1 MSVLA
6 GALADLKKEKVM
18 AEIIAMKDAG
28 TPPLII
34 VEELQEGMRQ
44 VGERFE
50 AGEFYL
56 SELIMSAL
64 IFKEAMDDLEH
75 LLGPEGTATERGVFV
90 IGTVEGDIHHIGKNV
105 VSTVLG
111 CHGFRVVDLGE
122 NVTAERF
129 VEAVREHTPL
139 FVGLSCLLTTA
150 FDTMKSTIE
159 MLESEGLREK
169 LAVLIGGAPCTEETR
184 AYVGADAVCSNAQ
197 CAVDTAKAMID
208 TMT

>member
-1 MSVLA
+1 
-6 GALADLKKEKVM
+6 M
-18 AEIIAMKDAG
+18 AEIMAMKEAG
-28 TPPLII
+28 TAPLVILA
-34 VEELQEGMRQ
+34 ELQEGMRQ

-50 AGEFYL
+50 AEEYYL
-56 SELIMSAL
+56 SELIMSAM

-75 LLGPEGTATERGVFV
+75 LLGPESTATERGIFV
-90 IGTVEGDIHHIGKNV
+90 IGTVKGDIHHIGKNI
-105 VSTVLG
+105 VSTLLG
-111 CHGFRVVDLGE
+111 CHGFKVVDLGE

-129 VEAVREHTPL
+129 AEAVREHNPL

-150 FDTMKSTIE
+150 FEAMKSTIE
-159 MLESEGLREK
+159 TLESEGLRDG

-184 AYVGADAVCSNAQ
+184 AYVGADAVCSSAQ